1 MSVKNKDLV
10 SIIMLSHNMGQYV
23 EESVRSIIAQTYTN
37 WELLL
42 VDDASNDG
50 TIERLMELKDKLDK
64 ATAERIKISQTASER
79 GETANRNSALR
90 QAHGR
95 WIAFL
100 DAGDT
105 WVPEKLQRQIAFME
119 KHDYAMSYTMYGV
132 MDMKSHDRGFVISG
146 KDHVTHQDMLK
157 CCWPSYLT
165 VMYDVKKVGL
175 MQVRCP
181 QHNDFALWLN
191 VTDHHDCYLLSE
203 NLATLRTKWGKLG
216 RVLLTNTRKWRYD
229 AFRIDEDLQPLT
241 AYLYTIR
248 NGFYGLVKWF
258 KYAHREIK
266 T

>member
-1 MSVKNKDLV
+1 MEDKGLV

-23 EESVRSIIAQTYTN
+23 EESVRSILVQTYKN

-42 VDDASNDG
+42 VDDASDDD
-50 TIERLMELKDKLDK
+50 TIERLMALKDTLDK
-64 ATAERIKISQTASER
+64 ATAEKIKISQTVAER
-79 GETANRNSALR
+79 GDTFNRNSALR
-90 QAHGR
+90 QANGR
-95 WIAFL
+95 WMAFL

-105 WVPEKLQRQIAFME
+105 WAPEKLQRQIAFME
-119 KHDYAMSYTMYGV
+119 EHGYAMSYTMYGV
-132 MDMKSHDRGFVISG
+132 MDMKSRDRGMVIGG
-146 KDHVTHQDMLK
+146 KEHVTHQDMLK

-165 VMYDVKKVGL
+165 VMYDAKQVGL
-175 MQVRCP
+175 VQARCP

-191 VTDHHDCYLLSE
+191 VTDHHDCYLLPE

-229 AFRIDEDLQPLT
+229 AFRINEDLKPIT

-248 NGFYGLVKWF
+248 NGFYGILKWMR
-258 KYAHREIK
+258 YAKR